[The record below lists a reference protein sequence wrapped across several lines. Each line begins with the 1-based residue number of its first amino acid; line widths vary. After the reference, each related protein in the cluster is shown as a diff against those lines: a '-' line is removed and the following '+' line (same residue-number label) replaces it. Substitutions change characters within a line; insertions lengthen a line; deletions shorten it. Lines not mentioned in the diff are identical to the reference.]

1 MLHSPHM
8 NGSPQHCD
16 EEQPSTSVSPRN
28 SRYAATA
35 SNDPASLPAGEAQ
48 SDRDVSPHY
57 LYSSSLTRSSS
68 PSPATSSVYRPS
80 RSHPPEMAIRLAYH
94 LEPEWSR
101 PYGKID
107 VSQTS
112 AEPELPTVISLP
124 PQELPEKSHIPAAPS
139 IFDEDRQTVTPLH
152 EISRL
157 LRQQKYHKSRSRYAE
172 ERLRYL
178 QIAAAR
184 TNRLT
189 CASRSVQHT
198 LAECIKTEDKNSFV
212 NLLHAFHDATDDIL
226 QASVPSTGSEHAK
239 SSHGSF
245 LEDPTPSSRT
255 TVLDLMSKVR
265 HDGPFLADQLENLS
279 QKELVAL
286 LPDWSSLRPNDSIFA
301 SSQRN
306 SSRNSRPLGFVV
318 DAQVDLVSSYSYCSP
333 LETLIFGTQSLST
346 FGQISDTR
354 ATDVWSTVCARLI
367 STQKPGSERLVP
379 AVLDIWAS
387 FVPWPGKD
395 RLETWILETL
405 NRGSF
410 LLDLSS
416 RHTFKARIEGRTEA
430 PAEEELRTEAFY
442 SRAVNGLLD
451 LLADTSSGSVLPP
464 GALTLARTIFDKL
477 ADCPGHQRGLPQFLI
492 TRWLSS
498 SFLMDAVTLPE
509 AYGLL
514 TDHYISEPGRQRI
527 LREVVVRV
535 QKAIYEVAYSWRHGS
550 NATMDMTRRV
560 SAVMSRFQPQTTM
573 GSQARP
579 TSDLSHSGESS
590 AETFIALT
598 AKDILTSLNALF
610 PQRRP
615 ASMLSDFDSSN
626 SNSGLR
632 SSASSVSGFSLF
644 SHARTP
650 DVYSPISGL
659 LSSESQPAMAPP
671 PDIPNPEIS
680 SGHDSLH
687 IQEARLELEDL
698 LANGDPASWDI
709 LVIAPGSNHFQTLR
723 EISSQNVRVPESRGH
738 GSSTGLTEEQTRLKK
753 NIKKLLNGCDTGMSA
768 ASGNIGELLS
778 TVRTQLE
785 SMLERQIQAF
795 EAQSDFVG
803 AHAGFQQLHDFRQLT
818 SSSLDSLRD
827 VLVRIESTARQSAI
841 QSEIAEKRCEKWTRL
856 LKPMTDL
863 QTFHLEPLTR
873 AITSLR
879 DKMCHTSH
887 VRPSAAYDA
896 ARSIAC
902 ALRIMGK
909 SRETSSFSA
918 RTRLGPPLRHWP
930 ASKTTTNNLHLKS
943 EAQVLELLSAKV
955 EHCGPNKL
963 SDEQSRLTETWL
975 EKMGIDNL
983 CRGEER
989 LHRLCMEVRKVVDGV
1004 LNASPEHSMISS
1016 NTLFARDG
1024 ELIRE
1029 MTRAST
1035 ASTAPKHGQLSS
1047 LYAGNRRSG
1056 ISTLQTQ
1063 LRGVERPSS
1072 RSQALSNT
1080 SSRDY
1085 LDARSPTLTSKSSN
1099 PFWSPAMTEVSS
1111 PGSATSVGSA
1121 RTEAALE
1128 YSSHKQGPGG
1138 VHSAPPSALEK
1149 LRQRLT
1155 ALVLSDLAANLFT
1168 EGSETDTALW
1178 NGLGWTLVGPHF
1190 NTIQVSEP
1198 PQQEQ
1203 TQASHG
1209 PTATPPFDFLAAFSR
1224 LFQKF
1229 SASSNPSTKFT
1240 CLHDIDR
1247 LLTPYMFAL
1256 NPALARSPPSDLS
1269 VTAFRHLFTH
1279 PTLFPSGPRTIFRDL
1294 QYIASL
1300 LPASTISPTTP
1311 PGQSFTHATLAL
1323 LSLRSSARTLF
1334 VETADAIIAYHSNN
1348 RPGSSAAPHPP
1359 SPAQAHRDEMF
1370 SSPSTS
1376 TTSLPGGVAQYS
1388 LSDAS
1393 HLLSI
1398 AAREGDAVA
1407 QRELAT
1413 LYLTHPATTPLI
1425 LAPFARTGEVFREE
1439 IESKWRSGGRGK
1451 GNDREKCDPGVMC
1464 VAYFWMG
1471 RSARGGDGVAKRVLE
1486 QGSE

>member
-1 MLHSPHM
+1 MLHSPLM

-57 LYSSSLTRSSS
+57 LYSSSLNRPSS
-68 PSPATSSVYRPS
+68 PSPSTSSVRRTS
-80 RSHPPEMAIRLAYH
+80 CSQPPEMAIRLAYH

-112 AEPELPTVISLP
+112 AEPELPTVLSLP
-124 PQELPEKSHIPAAPS
+124 PQESPERSHIPAAPS

-172 ERLRYL
+172 ERLRHL

-198 LAECIKTEDKNSFV
+198 LAECVKTEDKNSFV
-212 NLLHAFHDATDDIL
+212 NLLHAFHDATDVIL
-226 QASVPSTGSEHAK
+226 QAPVPSTGPEHAK

-245 LEDPTPSSRT
+245 LEDLTPSSRT
-255 TVLDLMSKVR
+255 TIFDLMSKVR
-265 HDGPFLADQLENLS
+265 HDGPFLADQLGNLS

-286 LPDWSSLRPNDSIFA
+286 LPEWSSPRPNDSIFA
-301 SSQRN
+301 SSLRN
-306 SSRNSRPLGFVV
+306 SSRASRPLGFVV
-318 DAQVDLVSSYSYCSP
+318 DAQVDLLSSYSYCSP
-333 LETLIFGTQSLST
+333 LETLIFETQSLSS
-346 FGQISDTR
+346 FGLASETR
-354 ATDVWSTVCARLI
+354 ATDVWSTVCSRLI
-367 STQKPGSERLVP
+367 SLQKPGSERLVP

-387 FVPWPGKD
+387 SVPWPGKD
-395 RLETWILETL
+395 RLEIWILETL

-410 LLDLSS
+410 LLDLYT

-430 PAEEELRTEAFY
+430 PAEDELRTESFY
-442 SRAVNGLLD
+442 SKAVNDLLD
-451 LLADTSSGSVLPP
+451 LLADTSSGSVIPP
-464 GALTLARTIFDKL
+464 ERAAAISRHEVAFLFIFDGCCDF
-477 ADCPGHQRGLPQFLI
+477 ARGLRSSDRPLHLG
-492 TRWLSS
+492 TRE
-498 SFLMDAVTLPE
+498 T
-509 AYGLL
+509 
-514 TDHYISEPGRQRI
+514 T
-527 LREVVVRV
+527 
-535 QKAIYEVAYSWRHGS
+535 RHGS
-550 NATMDMTRRV
+550 NATMDLTRRV
-560 SAVMSRFQPQTTM
+560 SAVMARFQPQTTM
-573 GSQARP
+573 GGQARP
-579 TSDLSHSGESS
+579 TPDLGHSGESS
-590 AETFIALT
+590 AETFIALS
-598 AKDILTSLNALF
+598 AKDILTTLNALF
-610 PQRRP
+610 PQQRP

-659 LSSESQPAMAPP
+659 WSSESQPAMALP
-671 PDIPNPEIS
+671 PEIANVETL
-680 SGHDSLH
+680 SGQDSLH

-698 LANGDPASWDI
+698 LANSDPASWGI

-723 EISSQNVRVPESRGH
+723 EIFSQNFSVPEPRGH
-738 GSSTGLTEEQTRLKK
+738 GSFTELIQEQTRLKK
-753 NIKKLLNGCDTGMSA
+753 NIKKLLNGSDTGISA
-768 ASGNIGELLS
+768 AFGNIGELLS

-803 AHAGFQQLHDFRQLT
+803 AHASFQQLQDFRQLT
-818 SSSLDSLRD
+818 SSSRDSLRD
-827 VLVRIESTARQSAI
+827 VLVRIESTARQSAT
-841 QSEIAEKRCEKWTRL
+841 QSEIAENRCEKWTRL

-873 AITSLR
+873 ATTSLR

-887 VRPSAAYDA
+887 VRPSAAYDS

-909 SRETSSFSA
+909 SRKTSSPSA

-930 ASKTTTNNLHLKS
+930 TSKTTTNNLHLKS

-983 CRGEER
+983 CWGEER
-989 LHRLCMEVRKVVDGV
+989 IHRLCMEVRKLVDGV

-1016 NTLFARDG
+1016 NPLFARDE
-1024 ELIRE
+1024 ELMRE
-1029 MTRAST
+1029 VTRAST

-1047 LYAGNRRSG
+1047 LYAGNRQSG
-1056 ISTLQTQ
+1056 MLTLQTQ
-1063 LRGVERPSS
+1063 LRGAECPSS

-1085 LDARSPTLTSKSSN
+1085 LDAKSPTLTNKSSI

-1128 YSSHKQGPGG
+1128 YSSLKQGPGG
-1138 VHSAPPSALEK
+1138 VQSAPPSALEK
-1149 LRQRLT
+1149 LRNRLT
-1155 ALVLSDLAANLFT
+1155 ALVLSDLTANLFT

-1178 NGLGWTLVGPHF
+1178 TGLGWTLVGPYF
-1190 NTIQVSEP
+1190 NTIHISEQ

-1203 TQASHG
+1203 AQSPHG

-1224 LFQKF
+1224 LLQKF
-1229 SASSNPSTKFT
+1229 SASSNPSTKLT

-1247 LLTPYMFAL
+1247 LLTPYMLTL
-1256 NPALARSPPSDLS
+1256 NPTISTSPGSDLS

-1294 QYIASL
+1294 QYIASM
-1300 LPASTISPTTP
+1300 LPTSIIHPTTP

-1323 LSLRSSARTLF
+1323 LSLKSSARTLF

-1398 AAREGDAVA
+1398 AAREGDPVA

-1425 LAPFARTGEVFREE
+1425 LAPFARTGEVFKEE

-1486 QGSE
+1486 QGSEMGGLGG